1 MKDYE
6 LLYIVS
12 GGLTEADATKVTDEV
27 GSALLKLDGK
37 ATDENVWGRRSLA
50 YPIGKD
56 DHGWYVVTRFA
67 MDPAKLNEFSQALN
81 LNRQIIRTV
90 LVKGDEVPTPEEVK
104 KAQAATEEA
113 EKAEAEERAAAKKAP
128 GVKARAGAAPKIEV
142 PETMKKSAPKPGAK
156 PAATEPVKP
165 EEPAATPVDEA
176 ERKQQLEEKLGEILK
191 D

>member
-27 GSALLKLDGK
+27 GSALMKLGGK
-37 ATDENVWGRRSLA
+37 AADDNVWGRRSLA

-67 MDPAKLNEFSQALN
+67 MDPAKVDEFGKSLN

-128 GVKARAGAAPKIEV
+128 GVKARAGAALKIEV
-142 PETMKKSAPKPGAK
+142 PETMKKV
-156 PAATEPVKP
+156 AATEPVKP
-165 EEPAATPVDEA
+165 EEPAAKPVDEA
-176 ERKQQLEEKLGEILK
+176 ERKQQLDEKLGEILK